1 MLQFDEL
8 RNLGFQVQ

>member
-8 RNLGFQVQ
+8 GNLGFQVQ

>member
-8 RNLGFQVQ
+8 ENLGFQVQ